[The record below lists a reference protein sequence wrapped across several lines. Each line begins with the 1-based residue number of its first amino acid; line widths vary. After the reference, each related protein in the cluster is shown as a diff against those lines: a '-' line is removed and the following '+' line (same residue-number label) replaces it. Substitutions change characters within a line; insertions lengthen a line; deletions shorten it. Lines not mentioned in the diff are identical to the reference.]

1 MRKLV
6 IMVIVAI
13 AVSGCKS
20 VDRSAFSHGKVYAVV
35 VVGITPKIKSL
46 GGTGSAKQTLP
57 TGLKSKA
64 IAQSTSKVADQIA
77 SQYIKGLRKYAPIKI
92 VSGSSV
98 TGRKVYKRFKSID
111 TSTISKKHVATQKYH
126 NYWMDDFKHMP
137 RLAKQLGVDGVLMV
151 YLTPGYYSHG
161 TGVDFRG
168 RRSGI
173 YKPVVETF
181 VDAYSAAGKRVVRY
195 NLRYSPADKQAV
207 RQDHSHYIKL
217 NEAIASKHA
226 YMAGIDAAKRI
237 WGIK

>member
-1 MRKLV
+1 
-6 IMVIVAI
+6 
-13 AVSGCKS
+13 
-20 VDRSAFSHGKVYAVV
+20 
-35 VVGITPKIKSL
+35 
-46 GGTGSAKQTLP
+46 
-57 TGLKSKA
+57 
-64 IAQSTSKVADQIA
+64 
-77 SQYIKGLRKYAPIKI
+77 
-92 VSGSSV
+92 
-98 TGRKVYKRFKSID
+98 
-111 TSTISKKHVATQKYH
+111 
-126 NYWMDDFKHMP
+126 MDDFKHMP